1 MMQANLFKCLRNG
14 FLGACLMLPLALPA
28 IAQSGSATPNT
39 SNSGQKS
46 GSSMQGTGANTGQ
59 YSGTG
64 NSQTNT
70 GQATGTGTNQNNT
83 EPGSGQSNTPYG
95 VVPGTTGTGTYPGP
109 YASST
114 PVEQPTTPANTV
126 YLRDG
131 NSNWGWLGLFG
142 LFGLLGLLPRKYFR
156 RVRDHEP
163 HRH

>member
-46 GSSMQGTGANTGQ
+46 GSSMQGTGTSGGQ

-70 GQATGTGTNQNNT
+70 A
-83 EPGSGQSNTPYG
+83 PGSGQPSDTPYG

-163 HRH
+163 HRHHEPEINRPLTH